1 MHIMVNKF
9 SFIVFLLATGLWT
22 NAVAQSKSAAG
33 SSNSAGGDKYVA
45 PALTFLK
52 ANDLENA
59 RKEIDKAFSSSE
71 TKAGPKT
78 LLAKAQIY
86 FAMNNSDKYRDLNL
100 YRDGT
105 KALFKIIDQ
114 KPDYEKS
121 TVDQLLLVSA
131 YLYYNDGAKA
141 YNDKQL
147 TMAPELMKNVV
158 KIHELNDGRRFE
170 HFSQAKQFDTI
181 AAYAYQV
188 MAGAEYFSGKY
199 DEAIPLLVTVKNNP
213 ITKTPSAYDNLIY
226 SYNIQKSTA
235 KAYEVIEEARQ
246 TFPDDMVIRN
256 YELNYFIKNGNQ
268 EDLLKKTDEALA
280 KDPKNADLLF
290 NEAVIYMNM
299 ANPPDGKKPE
309 NSGDLNSK
317 AEDAFQRVLVMDP
330 DNASYNYSFATFYY
344 NRASDI
350 NDRMNAI
357 KGAQDADVK
366 KQEELKG
373 KADALLTKAMPYFEK
388 AYALLSATANTLRD
402 EDKKAYSATM
412 LALIVNS
419 SAIPHN
425 VL

>member
-1 MHIMVNKF
+1 M
-9 SFIVFLLATGLWT
+9 T
-22 NAVAQSKSAAG
+22 
-33 SSNSAGGDKYVA
+33 
-45 PALTFLK
+45 
-52 ANDLENA
+52 
-59 RKEIDKAFSSSE
+59 
-71 TKAGPKT
+71 
-78 LLAKAQIY
+78 
-86 FAMNNSDKYRDLNL
+86 
-100 YRDGT
+100 
-105 KALFKIIDQ
+105 
-114 KPDYEKS
+114 
-121 TVDQLLLVSA
+121 
-131 YLYYNDGAKA
+131 
-141 YNDKQL
+141 
-147 TMAPELMKNVV
+147 
-158 KIHELNDGRRFE
+158 
-170 HFSQAKQFDTI
+170 
-181 AAYAYQV
+181 
-188 MAGAEYFSGKY
+188 
-199 DEAIPLLVTVKNNP
+199 
-213 ITKTPSAYDNLIY
+213 
-226 SYNIQKSTA
+226 
-235 KAYEVIEEARQ
+235 VIEEARQ

-412 LALIVNS
+412 LALKEIYTSQNKTEKAAEMKTKYDAYS
-419 SAIPHN
+419 KQ
-425 VL
+425 